1 MIHARRWQKLCEDC
15 CCGVSV
21 RVCVFV
27 YFDMYVCVCVSL
39 YARVC
44 VLARVR
50 ACLQAIVKV
59 VPSCKCVS
67 E

>member
-44 VLARVR
+44 VLARVKGVSSSNCKGR
-50 ACLQAIVKV
+50 AFM
-59 VPSCKCVS
+59 
-67 E
+67 